1 MQFLGKFLNLV
12 NDLLETLLTV
22 IDKIHLI
29 YSKYKVTD
37 SHQCTDSCM
46 SSGLYEHALLC
57 IHKDNGK
64 VCKGCTD
71 CHVSC
76 VLLMS
81 RSICHDKA
89 SLFGCKVTVCHI
101 NSDTLFTLCHQSVQK
116 EGVID
121 CAAAAS
127 YFGIQLQRFL
137 LICVKQFGII

>member
-1 MQFLGKFLNLV
+1 MQLLGKFLNLV

-37 SHQCTDSCM
+37 SHQCTDSGM
-46 SSGLYEHALLC
+46 SSGLYEHSLLC

-71 CHVSC
+71 CHVSG

-81 RSICHDKA
+81 WCICNDKT
-89 SLFGCKVTVCHI
+89 SLFGGKITVCHI
-101 NSDTLFTLCHQSVQK
+101 NGDTLLTLCHQSIQK
-116 EGVID
+116 KGIVNRT
-121 CAAAAS
+121 AAAS
-127 YFGIQLQRFL
+127 YFRIQFQCFF
-137 LICVKQFGII
+137 LICVTQFGIV

>member
-12 NDLLETLLTV
+12 NDLLETLLAV

-29 YSKYKVTD
+29 YSKYKITD
-37 SHQCTDSCM
+37 SHQCTDSGM

-89 SLFGCKVTVCHI
+89 SLICCEVTISHI
-101 NSDTLFTLCHQSVQK
+101 DCDSLLSLCHQSV
-116 EGVID
+116 EEE
-121 CAAAAS
+121 
-127 YFGIQLQRFL
+127 
-137 LICVKQFGII
+137 